1 MLTKTQSIRIVG
13 RSGSMAATMFM
24 AAFFV
29 GAAVIIPLSLVWKE
43 VVVTKVSAKHDAL
56 MDSVSVLTKEMT
68 ALKMLSSRLSSIER
82 IESVAKKQLGLD
94 YPSADQLVILP
105 PQKSITEPFYKKM
118 PLWAVL
124 RKSLVPEE
132 S

>member
-13 RSGSMAATMFM
+13 KSGNMAATLVFT
-24 AAFFV
+24 AFCV
-29 GAAVIIPLSLVWKE
+29 AVAITIPLSMVWKE
-43 VVVTKVSAKHDAL
+43 VAVTKVSAKHDELA
-56 MDSVSVLTKEMT
+56 DSVLVLSKEISS
-68 ALKMLSSRLSSIER
+68 LRVLSGRLSGTER
-82 IESVAKKQLGLD
+82 IESVARERLLLE
-94 YPSADQLVILP
+94 YPTAKQLVILR
-105 PQKSITEPFYKKM
+105 PQKKKVEPFYKKM